1 MGEVRVDVKLVN
13 AIDEGMLRRGL
24 LTKDQVRSYEASAL
38 VDTGSV
44 STVLPIDVVKKLG
57 LGLVDHRMAEY
68 ANGLKEIVD
77 LTEPV
82 TIIIH
87 GRRTVEDAMVLGDE
101 VLIGQTVLETL
112 DFHVDC
118 ANQRVIPNPAHP
130 DQAVNKVKSLSSA
143 RMPAVG
149 VPETE

>member
-1 MGEVRVDVKLVN
+1 MGEVRVALKLIN
-13 AIDEGMLRRGL
+13 AGDEILFRRGYI
-24 LTKDQVRSYEASAL
+24 TEDRIRSYQTLAL
-38 VDTGSV
+38 IDTGSV
-44 STVLPIDVVKKLG
+44 STVLPIDVVKRLG
-57 LGLVDHRMAEY
+57 LELVDQRMAEY

-82 TIIIH
+82 TIVIL

-130 DQAVNKVKSLSSA
+130 DQAVNKVK
-143 RMPAVG
+143 
-149 VPETE
+149 